1 MGHKIHPRSIR
12 LGYIQDW
19 RSRWFAP
26 KNMPALIMED
36 FQIRKIVDDKF
47 KMAAVSYVGIERAG
61 AFLRLNIHT
70 ARPGVVIGKKGADIE
85 ALRKEIEALTGSKT
99 FVNVIEIKSPETDAQ
114 LVAQSIAMQL
124 EKRAHYGAAMKKAI
138 EKALGIKIMVSGR
151 LGGAE
156 IARTEWKR
164 EGRVPLHTLC
174 ADIDYGFTEA
184 STISGKIGI
193 KVWIFKRTH
202 FAKSPK
208 EIMQE
213 LKKHRD
219 MESGSAEG
227 VTEVVAPAKEAK

>member
-85 ALRKEIEALTGSKT
+85 ALTGSKT

-138 EKALGIKIMVSGR
+138 EKALSGKALGIKIMVSGR